1 MNATPTPPDYE
12 DCAGREARENRT
24 DRNTDH
30 DEHHALAPSASLGA
44 SAPVQAPLLNIA
56 NALTVLR
63 LILVPVFIWL
73 MLGQGDA
80 MRLAA
85 TLVFIAAAFTDQLD
99 GQLARS
105 WNLVTSFGKIA
116 DPIADK
122 ALTLSAFVLLAVAGR
137 LWWWVAIVI
146 IVRELGIT
154 LLRFIM
160 LRRAVMAASRGGK
173 LKTVLQILGV
183 VGLLTPWSMLLPDAI
198 AGAVTSCAYA
208 VIAGA
213 LVVTVVTGVD
223 YVVQA
228 WRIARR
234 GASETAET
242 AETADRTAT
251 ADPREGAA

>member
-56 NALTVLR
+56 HALTVLR
-63 LILVPVFIWL
+63 L

-122 ALTLSAFVLLAVAGR
+122 ALTLSAFVLLAVADR

-234 GASETAET
+234 GASDTADT
-242 AETADRTAT
+242 ADTADRTAT
-251 ADPREGAA
+251 ADPTDPREGAA